1 MCGGIHGIIAYRYWY
16 LILHRA
22 IFQIYAYMKIEINRF
37 QRGKKRYL
45 ENGFETSRGRNFISF
60 GRSYISLY
68 RTKPD
73 ESNEYILQIHLIII
87 QNTL

>member
-1 MCGGIHGIIAYRYWY
+1 
-16 LILHRA
+16 
-22 IFQIYAYMKIEINRF
+22 MKIEINRF
-37 QRGKKRYL
+37 QRGEKRYL
-45 ENGFETSRGRNFISF
+45 GNESFETSRGRNFISF